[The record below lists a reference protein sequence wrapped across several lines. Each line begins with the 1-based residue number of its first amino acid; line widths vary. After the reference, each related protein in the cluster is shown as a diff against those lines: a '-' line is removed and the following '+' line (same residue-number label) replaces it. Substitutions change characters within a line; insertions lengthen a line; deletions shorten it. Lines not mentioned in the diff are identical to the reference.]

1 MARCLLGVLVV
12 TAGLVALASA
22 TRRTSTLLPQST
34 PTHDGP
40 RLRDMEI
47 ATLSGVSRTL
57 LRPLPALNLY
67 FSLN

>member
-22 TRRTSTLLPQST
+22 AKEARSLNEKPA
-34 PTHDGP
+34 PTGGN
-40 RLRDMEI
+40 RLREI
-47 ATLSGVSRTL
+47 EALTLAGTPRTL
-57 LRPLPALNLY
+57 FRPAPAFDLR

>member
-22 TRRTSTLLPQST
+22 ARGNLPLNPQPARTGGT
-34 PTHDGP
+34 
-40 RLRDMEI
+40 RLREMETV
-47 ATLSGVSRTL
+47 TLSGVPRTL
-57 LRPLPALNLY
+57 LRPLPALDIR